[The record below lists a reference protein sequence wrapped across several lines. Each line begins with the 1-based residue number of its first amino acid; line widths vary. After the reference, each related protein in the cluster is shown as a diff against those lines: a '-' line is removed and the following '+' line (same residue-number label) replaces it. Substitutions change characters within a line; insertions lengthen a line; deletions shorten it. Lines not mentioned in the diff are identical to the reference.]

1 MENLP
6 ENIENKDSVAA
17 EELESKIKDNAKY
30 LEISFKHILQLFH
43 KNVSDSVLY
52 ANFDINKEPL
62 TVQVIITLA
71 RKVGLK
77 AEMRRINLFDI
88 HSGPAILLLSE
99 NNSCVLEDNNL
110 IFQPKTQSTHDFN
123 PAELNAE
130 YNGYALFFYEEDLSV
145 SSFIKRTGFLFS
157 SISSFKPIFVE
168 ILILSFFINIFI
180 AVSPF
185 YTMNVY
191 DKVIP
196 NYAFSTLFVLSFGML
211 LVYLFDLAFKII
223 KGYLTDYISL
233 SIGSEVDHIL
243 LNKLLSVKAPGI
255 TMSNGA
261 KNSLF
266 KELSMVRE
274 FYFSRFIPMLMD
286 MPFLILFLVILLFIS
301 PWLMVVPLVASII
314 IFIIN
319 IMLQVPLQNA
329 HKFMMTEEQQK
340 SSLLTE
346 TLAGSE
352 SIKTFNAIGKVLYKW
367 RRILDKSYRVSF
379 SYNLW
384 VSVSSNVSLF
394 IMNAVG
400 VMIMIVGVFEVSY
413 GVMTTGGLIAS
424 STLSSRI
431 MSTVATFSG
440 MIVRYRSV
448 QNTLHHLEK
457 IVNQK
462 MEDDTTSYGQKGP
475 FKGNI
480 KFKDVSFFY
489 PELRNPILNKVN
501 FNIKA
506 GTKVAIIGKT
516 GAGKSTITR
525 ILLGLDFANK
535 GQIFIDDVDINNIH
549 INELRANIGFMP
561 QKSYFFSGTV
571 RENIL
576 LNNQGAI
583 SEEKYKRACELAG
596 VNLITSLSA
605 KGDDM
610 IVNEGG
616 SNLSGGQQQILALAR
631 AIIND
636 PNIIIMDEPTNG
648 MDVAL
653 EATFMNKTKEF
664 IKDKTFILIT
674 HKPTQL
680 SLVDRVIVVDN
691 AQVVMEDTKENVI
704 AALSK
709 NRKTDDA

>member
-6 ENIENKDSVAA
+6 ENAENKDSIEQ
-17 EELESKIKDNAKY
+17 EEVESKIKDNAKY
-30 LEISFKHILQLFH
+30 LEISFRHILQLFH

-62 TVQVIITLA
+62 TVQAIVSLS
-71 RKVGLK
+71 RKLGLK
-77 AEMRRINLFDI
+77 SEMRRINLFDI

-123 PAELNAE
+123 PAELNKE

-157 SISSFKPIFVE
+157 SISNFKPIFVE

-211 LVYLFDLAFKII
+211 LVYLFDLLFKII

-233 SIGSEVDHIL
+233 SIGSEVDHVL
-243 LNKLLSVKAPGI
+243 LNKILSVKAPGI

-274 FYFSRFIPMLMD
+274 FYFSRFIPMLID
-286 MPFLILFLVILLFIS
+286 MPFLILFLIVLMFIS
-301 PWLMVVPLVASII
+301 PWLMIVPLVASII

-346 TLAGSE
+346 TLSGGE
-352 SIKTFNAIGKVLYKW
+352 SIKTFNAVGKVLYKW
-367 RRILDKSYRVSF
+367 RRILDKTYRVSF

-384 VSVSSNVSLF
+384 VNISSNISLF

-457 IVNQK
+457 VVNQK
-462 MEDDTTSYGQKGP
+462 MEDDTASYGQKGP
-475 FKGNI
+475 FKGDI

-489 PELRNPILNKVN
+489 PELRNPILNKVS

-535 GQIFIDDVDINNIH
+535 GQIFIDDIDINNIH

-576 LNNQGAI
+576 LNNQGVI

-610 IVNEGG
+610 MVNEGG
-616 SNLSGGQQQILALAR
+616 SNLSGGQQQIMALAR

-636 PNIIIMDEPTNG
+636 PEIIIMDEPTNG

-674 HKPTQL
+674 HKPAQL
-680 SLVDRVIVVDN
+680 SLVDRVIVIDN